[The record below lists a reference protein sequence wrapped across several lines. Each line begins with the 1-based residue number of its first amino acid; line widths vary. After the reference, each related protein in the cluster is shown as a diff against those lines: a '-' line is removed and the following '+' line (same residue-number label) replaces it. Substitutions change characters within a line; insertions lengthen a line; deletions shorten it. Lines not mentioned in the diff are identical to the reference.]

1 MQSNRSFF
9 LQLGIFSLFTLTV
22 LLLWNQYASLRFQ
35 SNLTWGIWGFFIL
48 TTALIH
54 LFLVSTSEKEP
65 KKFVVNFMLVTAV
78 KLFGY
83 LIIILVYA
91 LLKREAA
98 MGFTIFFLTMYL
110 LYSGFEVFALLEH
123 FRK

>member
-1 MQSNRSFF
+1 MQSKKSFF
-9 LQLGIFSLFTLTV
+9 LQLSVFSLFTLAI
-22 LLLWNQYASLRFQ
+22 LFLWNQYASTRFQ
-35 SNLTWGIWGFFIL
+35 SNLTWGIWAFFIL

-54 LFLVSTSEKEP
+54 TFLVGTSEKEP

-98 MGFTIFFLTMYL
+98 MGFTVFFLTMYL
-110 LYSGFEVFALLEH
+110 LYSGFEVFALLKH

>member
-1 MQSNRSFF
+1 MQSKKSFF
-9 LQLGIFSLFTLTV
+9 LQLSIFSLFTLAI
-22 LLLWNQYASLRFQ
+22 LFLWNQYASARFQ
-35 SNLTWGIWGFFIL
+35 SNLTWGIWAFFIL

-54 LFLVSTSEKEP
+54 TFLVGTSEKEP

-98 MGFTIFFLTMYL
+98 MGFTVFFLTMYL
-110 LYSGFEVFALLEH
+110 LYSGFEVFALLKH

>member
-9 LQLGIFSLFTLTV
+9 LQLGIFSLFTLAV

-110 LYSGFEVFALLEH
+110 LYSGFEVFALLKH

>member
-9 LQLGIFSLFTLTV
+9 LQLGIFSLFTLAV

-35 SNLTWGIWGFFIL
+35 SNLTWAIWGFFIL

-54 LFLVSTSEKEP
+54 LFLVGSSEKEP

-110 LYSGFEVFALLEH
+110 LYSGFEVFALLKH

>member
-1 MQSNRSFF
+1 MQSNKSFF
-9 LQLGIFSLFTLTV
+9 LQLGIFSLFTLGI
-22 LLLWNQYASLRFQ
+22 LLLWNQYASVRFQ
-35 SNLTWGIWGFFIL
+35 SNLTLGIWGFFIL

-54 LFLVSTSEKEP
+54 LFLVSSSEKEP
-65 KKFVVNFMLVTAV
+65 KKFVMNFMLITAV

-91 LLKREAA
+91 LIKREAA
-98 MGFTIFFLTMYL
+98 MGFTIFFLVMYL
-110 LYSGFEVFALLEH
+110 LYTGFEVFALLRH

>member
-9 LQLGIFSLFTLTV
+9 LQLGIFSLFTLAV
-22 LLLWNQYASLRFQ
+22 LLLWNQYASLCFQ
-35 SNLTWGIWGFFIL
+35 SNLTWAIWGFFIL

-54 LFLVSTSEKEP
+54 LFLVGSSEKEP

-110 LYSGFEVFALLEH
+110 LYSGFEVFALLKH

>member
-9 LQLGIFSLFTLTV
+9 LQLGIFSLFTLAV

-35 SNLTWGIWGFFIL
+35 SNLTWAIWGFFIL

-54 LFLVSTSEKEP
+54 LFLVGSSEKEP

-83 LIIILVYA
+83 LITILVYA

-110 LYSGFEVFALLEH
+110 LYSGFEVFALLKH